1 MTDRFEI
8 IPLRKLLQIILNQ
21 LDKKNSLFG
30 IPSGLFFKP
39 EENDP
44 FRIKRFGQ
52 LLETPIGVAA
62 GPHTQLAQNIVAAW
76 LTGARYMELK
86 TVQTLDELK
95 VSRPCI
101 DMQDEGYNCE
111 WSQELK
117 IKQSFEQ
124 YLDAWI
130 IIHILQDKFGRQ
142 DNEPGMIFNMSVG
155 YDFAGIMQEN
165 VQWFLSKMTDASEE
179 LNQKLLEIKD
189 VYPRV
194 TRLNINPQIS
204 DNITLSTMHGCP
216 SGEIEK
222 IGVYFLREK
231 GLHTTIKLN
240 PTLLGKEDLHA
251 ILRNSGFE
259 TEVPDLAFGHDLK
272 YPEALR
278 IIRNLKKLAGE
289 KQLFFGLKLTNTLE
303 SSNHKETFLPNEE
316 MMYMSGRALHP
327 ISVNLARKLQNEF
340 NGKLEVSFSGGADA
354 FNTPDLI
361 ACGLSPVTVSSD
373 ILKPGGYGRLHQYV
387 EELRKAFA
395 LASGEAKDINDFT
408 AKKSGLSHAGLTGQR
423 LHNLNRYAD
432 KTLTEKR
439 YKRTGLRAPDIKT
452 ARPLGY
458 FDCIHAPCVD
468 TCPTNQDIPD
478 YMYHTAHGD
487 FEKAFGVIM
496 KTNPFPNTTGLVCDH
511 LCETKCTRINYDS
524 PVLIREIKRFVAEE
538 AVRNHYEFLKNIAGK
553 GKRAAIIGAGPSGL
567 SCAYFLTL
575 TGFDVNIYE
584 AKSHPG
590 GMVSG
595 AIPSFRL
602 TDEAVDIDIHRI
614 EALGVKIHFST
625 KVDKQLFGR
634 LREDNDFVYLA
645 AGAQKSRPLMIE
657 GANAGGVLDPLDFL
671 FRVKEGLPTGIGR
684 NVAVIGGGNTAMDA
698 ARTAFRLT
706 GEEGKVTVIYRRTK
720 QQMPADTGEIQ
731 AVMDEGMEIM
741 ELVSPVK
748 INTRAGKVHSLTCVR
763 MEPGEKDD
771 SGRSRPVEIPD
782 SEFEMA
788 FDTIIP
794 AIGQDL
800 ALDFVEASQLK
811 TKPDSY
817 ETGIENVFI
826 GGDAL
831 RGASTAINAIGDGRK
846 AAKEMTEK
854 AHLYP
859 VTNVKP
865 AREPL
870 PVYAHMVSRSQKK
883 EPVYLQETPQDNRK
897 NFRLITA
904 TLTRGEAQKEASRC
918 LLCDEVCNIC
928 TTVCPNLAFH
938 SYETEPR
945 QWSLQKITGNNGVYE
960 LTDDGDFRLGQKLQI
975 LHLADWCNQCGNCD
989 TFCPTAG
996 KPYLDKPHL
1005 YLKRESFEA
1014 GKDGYFFNEEKTRL
1028 EAYEQGEFVS
1038 LQEEGDGYIFQNRKI
1053 QVRLDKKSFRVTA
1066 VEIRG
1071 KTNFAVSLRT
1081 AAQMSVILEGA
1092 RSFFATENS

>member
-8 IPLRKLLQIILNQ
+8 IPLRELLQIILNQ
-21 LDKKNSLFG
+21 LDKKNSLLG
-30 IPSGLFFKP
+30 ITSGLFFKP
-39 EENDP
+39 KENDP

-62 GPHTQLAQNIVAAW
+62 GPHTQLAQNLVAAW
-76 LTGARYMELK
+76 ITGARFMELK

-95 VSRPCI
+95 VSKPCI

-142 DNEPGMIFNMSVG
+142 DDKSGMIFNMSVG

-165 VQWFLSKMTDASEE
+165 VQWFFNKMADASEE

-189 VYPRV
+189 IYPRV
-194 TRLNINPQIS
+194 TRLKINPQIS

-216 SGEIEK
+216 PDEIEK
-222 IGVYFLREK
+222 IGAYFLREK

-240 PTLLGKEDLHA
+240 PTLLGKEELHA
-251 ILRNSGFE
+251 VLRNSGFE
-259 TEVPDLAFGHDLK
+259 TEVPDLAFEHDLK

-278 IIRNLKKLAGE
+278 IIANLKKLAEE

-303 SSNHKETFLPNEE
+303 SRNHKDIFSPDEE

-340 NGKLEVSFSGGADA
+340 DGKLDISFSGGADA

-361 ACGLSPVTVSSD
+361 ACGLFPVTVCSD

-387 EELRKAFA
+387 EVLQKAFA
-395 LASGEAKDINDFT
+395 ETGAKDTNDFI
-408 AKKSGLSHAGLTGQR
+408 AKKSGLSHAGLTKQR

-432 KTLTEKR
+432 KTLTEER

-468 TCPTNQDIPD
+468 TCPTNQDIPG
-478 YMYHTAHGD
+478 YMYHTANGD
-487 FEKAFGVIM
+487 FQKAFEVIM
-496 KTNPFPNTTGLVCDH
+496 KTNPFPNTTGMVCDH
-511 LCETKCTRINYDS
+511 LCQIKCTRINYDS
-524 PVLIREIKRFVAEE
+524 SVLIREIKRFVAEE
-538 AVRNHYEFLKNIAGK
+538 AVRNNYEISKNIAGK
-553 GKRAAIIGAGPSGL
+553 GKRAAIVGAGPSGL

-575 TGFDVNIYE
+575 AGFDVNIYE
-584 AKSHPG
+584 AKSRPG

-614 EALGVKIHFST
+614 EALGVTLFFDT
-625 KVDKQLFGR
+625 KVDQQFFDR
-634 LREDNDFVYLA
+634 LREDNHFVYLA
-645 AGAQKSRPLMIE
+645 AGAQRSRPLMIE

-671 FRVKEGLPTGIGR
+671 FRVKEGLPIGIGR

-720 QQMPADTGEIQ
+720 QQMPADVGEIQ
-731 AVMDEGMEIM
+731 AVMEEGVEIM

-748 INTRAGKVHSLTCVR
+748 INTRDGKVRSLTCVK
-763 MEPGEKDD
+763 MKLGEKDE

-782 SEFEMA
+782 SGFEMA

-794 AIGQDL
+794 AIGQGPV
-800 ALDFVEASQLK
+800 LDFVEASQLK

-817 ETGIENVFI
+817 ETCIENVFI

-846 AAKEMTEK
+846 AAKEMIEK
-854 AHLYP
+854 AGLHSDM
-859 VTNVKP
+859 NCKP
-865 AREPL
+865 SRTQQPL
-870 PVYAHMVSRSQKK
+870 NSHMFNRSQKK
-883 EPVYLQETPQDNRK
+883 TAVHPQETPLDNRK
-897 NFRLITA
+897 NFQLITA
-904 TLTRGEAQKEASRC
+904 TLTREEARKEASRC
-918 LLCDEVCNIC
+918 LLCNEVCNIC

-945 QWSLQKITGNNGVYE
+945 QWSLQKIAGNNGAYE
-960 LTDDGDFRLGQKLQI
+960 LTDDGYFRLEQKLQI

-989 TFCPTAG
+989 TFCPSAG

-1014 GKDGYFFNEEKTRL
+1014 GKDGYFFNKEKAQL
-1028 EAYEQGEFVS
+1028 EAYEQDELVS
-1038 LQEEGDGYIFQNRKI
+1038 LQEEDDSYIFQNHTL
-1053 QVRLDKKSFRVTA
+1053 QVRLDKKSFRVIA

-1092 RSFFATENS
+1092 RSFFETENS